1 MGKRFLLR
9 AISAVAGLI
18 VLFLAISLLLVSR
31 NQALE
36 LVYHPAEARSA
47 LDRTPAD
54 FGLDYADVLVQPTD
68 SIRLYGWYIPSRNGA
83 AVVLQHG
90 YKSDRSELL
99 EEADML
105 ARHGYG
111 VLLSSVR
118 AHDLNSGELISFGL
132 HEMPDLDAWF
142 NFLGQQDGIDPQ
154 RIGLLGNSLGGTMAV
169 QYAAM
174 HEQVRAL
181 VLHSAFSSM
190 RDTIDTSIRYY
201 TGLPAFPFAG
211 LIRFWAEREVGD
223 SINNIDATRWIGQ
236 LDSRPVLILHSTSDS
251 VISEQSGDLLF
262 AAARQPKEIWLTEG
276 VEHAS
281 FDTQRSLEFET
292 RVLAFFDRYLLGPN

>member
-1 MGKRFLLR
+1 MLKRSLRKAVSIVGGLL
-9 AISAVAGLI
+9 LL
-18 VLFLAISLLLVSR
+18 LFISLLLVSR

-36 LVYHPAEARSA
+36 LVYHPREARSA

-54 FGLDYADVLVQPTD
+54 FGLDYADVLVQSAD
-68 SIRLYGWYIPSRNGA
+68 GNSLYGWYIPSRNGA

-99 EEADML
+99 EEAEML

-142 NFLGQQDGIDPQ
+142 NFLAQQDDINPQ
-154 RIGLLGNSLGGTMAV
+154 RIGLLGNSMGGTIAV
-169 QYAAM
+169 QYAAG

-201 TGLPAFPFAG
+201 TGLPAFPFAS
-211 LIRFWAEREVGD
+211 LIRFWAEREVKG
-223 SINNIDATRWIGQ
+223 SIDDIDATRWIGQ
-236 LDSRPVLILHSTSDS
+236 LDSRPVLILHSTSDI
-251 VISEQSGDLLF
+251 VISEQSGDLLY
-262 AAARQPKEIWLTEG
+262 ASARQPKEIWLTDG
-276 VEHAS
+276 VDHAS
-281 FDTQRSLEFET
+281 FDTQRSLDFES
-292 RVLAFFDRYLLGPN
+292 RVLEFFDRYLLGFN